1 MACATVC
8 ALNRSFTALTHGS
21 HLSFFTMRHD
31 YQFNF
36 SHFFA
41 EKTLPTSQKDLK
53 VEVELNVEG
62 RSVTDLPSHAMRFV
76 VGVHLLI
83 Y

>member
-1 MACATVC
+1 
-8 ALNRSFTALTHGS
+8 
-21 HLSFFTMRHD
+21 
-31 YQFNF
+31 
-36 SHFFA
+36 
-41 EKTLPTSQKDLK
+41 QKDLK

>member
-21 HLSFFTMRHD
+21 HLSFFTMRDAYH
-31 YQFNF
+31 FHF

-41 EKTLPTSQKDLK
+41 EKPLPETQMDLK

-76 VGVHLLI
+76 VGVHLLSF
-83 Y
+83 